1 MVVKV
6 STMPRQHLRYVR
18 IILLITALF
27 VLYPVSAK
35 HSSELVL
42 TPDEQAWLEAHPVI
56 RVAADPSS
64 PPFEEISE
72 QGQYQGIS
80 AELITMIEAQ
90 LGVRFEILPARDWA
104 HVLDMVRT
112 HEADLIPA
120 VVKSTGREA
129 FLSFTRPY
137 LSLPGVIIS
146 AQQFDRLEDLEGHKV
161 AVVAGGIWDER
172 ISQYDDRVSIIRV
185 EDTRTA
191 LELTALGGVD
201 AMVSNLA
208 TITYLISQ
216 QGITNLNV
224 VAHVPNKLEL
234 SFGIRKDWEPL
245 LPILNKALDN
255 IPAEKIETIK
265 SQWIDVRHPGL
276 HISPLFWYLS
286 FGGMA
291 ILILILAGVI
301 AWNRSLK
308 HRVDQRSRELEWAQA
323 KLAHAE
329 KMESIG
335 ALALGVAHEVKNP
348 LAILQMGLDFIA
360 GDTKKD
366 ETEKAIIRDMGDA
379 LHRADTIVQ
388 SLQIFSRQKDLA
400 MTKDDINRVLLEA
413 VEEYKPELI
422 EHDIQLITQLD
433 QDLPKLSMDFELLL
447 KAFGHLIHNAILA
460 MDQGGTLEIESS
472 RVLLC
477 TDDIAGD
484 LTGAFH
490 AGEAVIRVRIADT
503 GPGIDTAL
511 IKKVFDPFYTTR
523 AQGEGTGLG
532 LSLTQNIVKLH
543 NGLINL
549 RNRDSGGL
557 SVVTLFK
564 IYEGETN
571 D

>member
-6 STMPRQHLRYVR
+6 LHMPRKLIITIR
-18 IILLITALF
+18 ITLLITALF
-27 VLYPVSAK
+27 FTLPVSAK
-35 HSSELVL
+35 HSPELAL

-56 RVAADPSS
+56 RVAVDPDS
-64 PPFEEISE
+64 PPFEEITK

-80 AELITMIEAQ
+80 ADLVAMIESQ
-90 LGVRFEILPARDWA
+90 LGVRFEIVPARDWA
-104 HVLDMVRT
+104 HVLDMIRKQ
-112 HEADLIPA
+112 EADLIPA
-120 VVKSTGREA
+120 VVQSADREQ

-172 ISQYDDRVSIIRV
+172 ISQYDDKVSIIRV
-185 EDTRTA
+185 EDSRTA

-216 QGITNLNV
+216 QGITNLSI

-234 SFGIRKDWEPL
+234 SFGIRKDWDPL
-245 LPILNKALDN
+245 LPIMDKALDN
-255 IPAEKIETIK
+255 IPTEKIESIK
-265 SQWIDVRHPGL
+265 SQWINIRHRGL

-291 ILILILAGVI
+291 LLILILAGVI

-360 GDTKKD
+360 GDTKRD

-388 SLQIFSRQKDLA
+388 SLQIFSRKKDLA
-400 MTKDDINRVLLEA
+400 MQMDDINRVLLDV

-422 EHDIQLITQLD
+422 EHDIKLVTELD
-433 QDLPKLSMDFELLL
+433 QDLPKLNMDFELLL
-447 KAFGHLIHNAILA
+447 KAFGHLVHNAVLA
-460 MDQGGTLEIESS
+460 MEQGGTLEIESS
-472 RVLLC
+472 RVLLGK
-477 TDDIAGD
+477 DDLAEDI
-484 LTGAFH
+484 TESFH
-490 AGEAVIRVRIADT
+490 AGEAVIRVSITDT
-503 GPGIDTAL
+503 GPGIERHL

-523 AQGEGTGLG
+523 SQGEGTGLG

-549 RNRDSGGL
+549 NNRDSGGL
-557 SVVTLFK
+557 SVVMLFK
-564 IYEGETN
+564 INEGES
-571 D
+571 

>member
-6 STMPRQHLRYVR
+6 LHMPRKLITTTR
-18 IILLITALF
+18 ITLLITALF
-27 VLYPVSAK
+27 FTLTVSAK
-35 HSSELVL
+35 HSPELAL

-56 RVAADPSS
+56 RVAVDPDS
-64 PPFEEISE
+64 PPFEEITE

-80 AELITMIEAQ
+80 ADLVAMIESQ
-90 LGVRFEILPARDWA
+90 LGVRFEIVPARDWA
-104 HVLDMVRT
+104 HVLDMIRKQ
-112 HEADLIPA
+112 EADLVPA
-120 VVKSTGREA
+120 VVQSADREQ

-172 ISQYDDRVSIIRV
+172 ISQYDDKVSIIRV
-185 EDTRTA
+185 EDSRTA

-216 QGITNLNV
+216 QGITNLSI

-234 SFGIRKDWEPL
+234 SFGIRKDWDPL
-245 LPILNKALDN
+245 LPILDKALDN
-255 IPAEKIETIK
+255 IPTEKIESIK
-265 SQWIDVRHPGL
+265 SQWINIKHPGL

-291 ILILILAGVI
+291 LLILILAGVI

-360 GDTKKD
+360 GDTKRD

-388 SLQIFSRQKDLA
+388 SLQIFSRKKDLA
-400 MTKDDINRVLLEA
+400 MQMDDINRVLLDV

-422 EHDIQLITQLD
+422 EHDIKLVTELD
-433 QDLPKLSMDFELLL
+433 QDLPKLNMDFELLL
-447 KAFGHLIHNAILA
+447 KAFGHLVHNAVLA
-460 MDQGGTLEIESS
+460 MEQGGTLEIESS
-472 RVLLC
+472 RVLLGK
-477 TDDIAGD
+477 DDLAEDI
-484 LTGAFH
+484 TESFH
-490 AGEAVIRVRIADT
+490 AGEAVIRVSITDT
-503 GPGIDTAL
+503 GPGIERHL

-523 AQGEGTGLG
+523 SQGEGTGLG

-549 RNRDSGGL
+549 NNRDSGGL
-557 SVVTLFK
+557 SVVMLFK
-564 IYEGETN
+564 INEGESL
-571 D
+571 

>member
-1 MVVKV
+1 MN
-6 STMPRQHLRYVR
+6 TP
-18 IILLITALF
+18 ILLLFTALF
-27 VLYPVSAK
+27 FFCPVSAK
-35 HSSELVL
+35 PSAELEL

-56 RVAADPSS
+56 RVAVDPSS

-72 QGQYQGIS
+72 QGLYQGIS
-80 AELITMIEAQ
+80 ADLAAIIEAQ
-90 LGVRFEILPARDWA
+90 LGVRFEIVPARDWA
-104 HVLDMVRT
+104 HVLDMVQKR
-112 HEADLIPA
+112 EADLIPA
-120 VVKSTGREA
+120 VVQSADRET
-129 FLSFTRPY
+129 FLLFTRPY
-137 LSLPGVIIS
+137 LSLPGVILS
-146 AQQFDRLEDLEGHKV
+146 AKEFKRLKDLEGHKV

-172 ISQYDDRVSIIRV
+172 ISQFDDKVSIIRV

-208 TITYLISQ
+208 TITYLIGQ

-224 VAHVPNKLEL
+224 VAQVPNKLEL
-234 SFGIRKDWEPL
+234 SLGIRKDWEPFL
-245 LPILNKALDN
+245 SILNKALDN
-255 IPAEKIETIK
+255 IPAEKIESIRG
-265 SQWIDVRHPGL
+265 QWIEVKHPGL

-291 ILILILAGVI
+291 ILILILTGVI
-301 AWNRSLK
+301 VWNRSLK

-348 LAILQMGLDFIA
+348 LAIMQMGLDFIA

-366 ETEKAIIRDMGDA
+366 ETEQAIIRDMGDA

-400 MTKDDINRVLLEA
+400 MAKDDINRVLLEA
-413 VEEYKPELI
+413 IEEYKPELI
-422 EHDIQLITQLD
+422 EHDIQLITELGQG
-433 QDLPKLSMDFELLL
+433 LPKLSMDFELLL

-472 RVLLC
+472 RVLLSN
-477 TDDIAGD
+477 DDLAGD

-490 AGEAVIRVRIADT
+490 AGEAVIRVRITDT
-503 GPGIDTAL
+503 GPGIDSAL
-511 IKKVFDPFYTTR
+511 MKKVFDPFYTTR

-549 RNRDSGGL
+549 NNRDSGGL
-557 SVVTLFK
+557 SVVVLFK
-564 IYEGETN
+564 IYEGEN
-571 D
+571 